1 MPMPA
6 SLLILR
12 EEPPADVRPSARFH
26 FSIRPRRARRPTTL
40 VFSSAHHAAAPGARA
55 VSTAAAHSKSP
66 PEERDRV
73 AHALVA
79 AALASC
85 DRGVAHFRDGG
96 TGAESAARGNGARGG
111 VAHRVGRWLAGGAGL
126 GAQNRRCRTQNRGG

>member
-6 SLLILR
+6 PLRMPR
-12 EEPPADVRPSARFH
+12 EELPADARPSARFH
-26 FSIRPRRARRPTTL
+26 FSVRPRRARGPAAF
-40 VFSSAHHAAAPGARA
+40 VFTSAHHATAPGARA
-55 VSTAAAHSKSP
+55 VSAAAAYSESP

-85 DRGVAHFRDGG
+85 DRGQSYFRDGG
-96 TGAESAARGNGARGG
+96 TGAESA
-111 VAHRVGRWLAGGAGL
+111 
-126 GAQNRRCRTQNRGG
+126 